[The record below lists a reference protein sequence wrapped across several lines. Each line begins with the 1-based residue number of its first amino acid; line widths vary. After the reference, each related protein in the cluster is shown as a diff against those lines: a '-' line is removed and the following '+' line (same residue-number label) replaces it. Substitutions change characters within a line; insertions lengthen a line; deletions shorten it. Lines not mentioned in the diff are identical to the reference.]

1 MFFGAAGFATGAAA
15 LTGLVTAAVDFGAAA
30 GALPDG
36 ALGGFAT
43 AATDF
48 DAAFGAGLALPC
60 LLVVREP
67 LLDVALFLDIRASLA
82 IGRIRRKTPGATR
95 CHAWSCVIRSE
106 NGACIAW
113 AIMNA
118 PHPHDHVNYARESW
132 RALRMMSE
140 FVDATDALARVGPGV
155 SIFGSAR
162 TAKEAPEYAAAE
174 ECGRLLVGRG
184 FPVITGGGPGI
195 MEAGNKGALEA
206 GGVSVGLN
214 ITLPRE
220 QEPNPYQSIELSF
233 RYFFIRK
240 VMFVK
245 HSRGFIIFPGGMG
258 TMDEAFES
266 LTLIQTMKI
275 APFPV
280 VFVDKAFWGGLFDW
294 IRGTMLERNKAI
306 SPDDFELFHLT
317 DSVHE
322 AVDIVHQVHLG
333 TRPWATKLPRFEAVE
348 SRPAQAPRG
357 RPTSR
362 RSWRTGDEYMGAT
375 DDFE

>member
-1 MFFGAAGFATGAAA
+1 VPDFALGFVAA
-15 LTGLVTAAVDFGAAA
+15 LLE
-30 GALPDG
+30 
-36 ALGGFAT
+36 
-43 AATDF
+43 
-48 DAAFGAGLALPC
+48 PC
-60 LLVVREP
+60 LMVVRELRP
-67 LLDVALFLDIRASLA
+67 VEALFLGIRASLPIA
-82 IGRIRRKTPGATR
+82 CLRRKSRNITLYATR
-95 CHAWSCVIRSE
+95 LCEFRSE
-106 NGACIAW
+106 NARGLAW
-113 AIMNA
+113 TTMIE
-118 PHPHDHVNYARESW
+118 PQHQVHVNYAQESW

-140 FVDATDALARVGPGV
+140 FVDATDALARIGPGV

-280 VFVDKAFWGGLFDW
+280 VFVDKTFWGGLFDW

-306 SPDDFELFHLT
+306 SPEDFELFHLT
-317 DSVHE
+317 DSVSE
-322 AVDIVHQVHLG
+322 AVDLVHQVYLG
-333 TRPWATKLPRFEAVE
+333 TRPWATKLPRFDSVE
-348 SRPAQAPRG
+348 PRPAQATRE
-357 RPTSR
+357 RTTSR
-362 RSWRTGDEYMGAT
+362 RSWRTGDEYMGSA